1 MIEGVEAVTMEQVC
15 AAAKK
20 LSIDSIFML
29 KAQTEEETED
39 EN

>member
-1 MIEGVEAVTMEQVC
+1 MVEGIETVTMEQVC

-29 KAQTEEETED
+29 MAQTEEAAED